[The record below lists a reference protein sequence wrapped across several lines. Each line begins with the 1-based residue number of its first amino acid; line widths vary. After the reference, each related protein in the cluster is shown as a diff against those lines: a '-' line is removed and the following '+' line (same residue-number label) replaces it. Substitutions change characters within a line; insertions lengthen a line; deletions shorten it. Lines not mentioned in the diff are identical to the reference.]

1 MSTTS
6 LYQQSKTTLY
16 NPELPDDYADHDDWL
31 FRTLTEATSIATGAR
46 FFALLAEALSTAY
59 RVREVYI
66 TECIDKVSV
75 HSVAHWDGGQ
85 LVPNEEYAVAGLPC
99 EVVVEGK
106 LLYFPHSVK
115 LFFPDAES
123 ESYIGV
129 PLFGAT
135 QAVIG
140 HIVMEDMV
148 PRAATPSGISAL
160 RVFAAR
166 AAAEL
171 ERDKLQR
178 ERDLAYQTLEQ
189 RVHERTREIEQRRAV
204 AASLQA
210 ILANLN
216 ATDSFT
222 AILHSIVQ
230 NGCKV
235 FDSSYSLLC
244 AATAAATAVDGYTI
258 EAAFVDRDKFVTSPL
273 PDVATINNA
282 TTIAPIIQQ
291 AMAQRQPQLGYNDSI
306 PFLAL
311 PLLLEDAQAGC
322 LLLFA
327 PALEPQA
334 NITLDLAAVYAEQIN
349 LALQNAR
356 LRKAAELAATMEE
369 RNRLA
374 RDLHDVVSQT
384 LWSAG
389 LLADVIPDLWETNIV
404 QGRLRLAQLRQL
416 NRLALDE
423 LRALL
428 FELRPAAIANLA
440 LDALLAQLVHA
451 TKRPD
456 QVTITL
462 QAEAGH
468 FVASPAQIAIY
479 RITQEALSNALRHA
493 AATAVTITLARCAD
507 QLCLTIVDNGQG
519 FDPAQEHPGRIGL
532 QIMQERAA
540 SIAAALTIAST
551 PANGTSIRLCWTQM
565 RADGEAEREP
575 SV

>member
-1 MSTTS
+1 MPIAS
-6 LYQQSKTTLY
+6 LYQQSKATFY
-16 NPELPDDYADHDDWL
+16 DPELPADYVDHDDWL
-31 FRTLTEATSIATGAR
+31 FRTLTEATSIATGEQ
-46 FFALLAEALSTAY
+46 FFVLLAEALSTAY
-59 RVREVYI
+59 GVEEVYI
-66 TECIDKVSV
+66 TECINKVSV
-75 HSVAHWDGGQ
+75 HSVAHWDEGK
-85 LVPNEEYAVAGLPC
+85 LAPNEEYAVTGLPC
-99 EVVVEGK
+99 ELVVEGK

-115 LFFPDAES
+115 LFFPNAES

-129 PLFGAT
+129 PLFGST
-135 QAVIG
+135 QSVIG

-148 PRAATPSGISAL
+148 PRAETPSGISAL

-171 ERDKLQR
+171 ERYKLQR

-189 RVHERTREIEQRRAV
+189 RVRERTREIEQRRAV
-204 AASLQA
+204 AASLQE
-210 ILANLN
+210 ILAGLN
-216 ATDSFT
+216 ATDSFNE
-222 AILHSIVQ
+222 ILHSIAQ

-235 FDSSYSLLC
+235 FGSSYALLC
-244 AATAAATAVDGYTI
+244 AAMDAEACGYTI
-258 EAAFVDRDKFVTSPL
+258 EAAFVDRGKFATSPL
-273 PDVATINNA
+273 PDITTIKNA

-291 AMAQRQPQLGYNDSI
+291 AMAQRQPQLGYDDSTPAGAAI
-306 PFLAL
+306 PLLAL
-311 PLLLEDAQAGC
+311 PLLLEDARAGC
-322 LLLFA
+322 LLLYA

-334 NITLDLAAVYAEQIN
+334 TITLDLATVYGEQIN

-356 LRKAAELAATMEE
+356 LRKAAELAAAMEE

-384 LWSAG
+384 LWSAS
-389 LLADVIPDLWETNIV
+389 LLADVIPELWETNIA

-428 FELRPAAIANLA
+428 FELRPAAIANLP

-456 QVTITL
+456 YVMITL
-462 QAEAGH
+462 QIEGQH
-468 FVASPAQIAIY
+468 FVSPQAQIAIY

-493 AATAVTITLARCAD
+493 AATAVTITLDRFAD

-519 FDPAQEHPGRIGL
+519 FEPAKETPD
-532 QIMQERAA
+532 
-540 SIAAALTIAST
+540 ALVCI
-551 PANGTSIRLCWTQM
+551 LCRSALRQLPQ
-565 RADGEAEREP
+565 R
-575 SV
+575 

>member
-1 MSTTS
+1 M
-6 LYQQSKTTLY
+6 
-16 NPELPDDYADHDDWL
+16 
-31 FRTLTEATSIATGAR
+31 
-46 FFALLAEALSTAY
+46 
-59 RVREVYI
+59 REVYI
-66 TECIDKVSV
+66 TECINKVSV
-75 HSVAHWDGGQ
+75 HSVAHWDEGK
-85 LVPNEEYAVAGLPC
+85 LAPNEEYAVTGLPC
-99 EVVVEGK
+99 ELVVEGK

-115 LFFPDAES
+115 LFFPNAES

-135 QAVIG
+135 QSVIG
-140 HIVMEDMV
+140 HIVMEDLV

-171 ERDKLQR
+171 DRYKLQR
-178 ERDLAYQTLEQ
+178 ERDWAYQTLEQ
-189 RVHERTREIEQRRAV
+189 RVRERTREIEQRRAV
-204 AASLQA
+204 AASLQE

-216 ATDSFT
+216 ATDSFN
-222 AILHSIVQ
+222 AILDSIAQ
-230 NGCKV
+230 NGCTV
-235 FDSSYSLLC
+235 FGSSYSLLC
-244 AATAAATAVDGYTI
+244 AVTDTDTDADAGSYTI

-273 PDVATINNA
+273 PDVTTIKNV

-291 AMAQRQPQLGYNDSI
+291 AMAQRQPQLGYDESTAAGTAM

-311 PLLLEDAQAGC
+311 PLLLEEARAGC
-322 LLLFA
+322 LLLYA
-327 PALEPQA
+327 PALEPHA
-334 NITLDLAAVYAEQIN
+334 AITLDLATVYGEQIN

-374 RDLHDVVSQT
+374 RDRHDVVSQT

-404 QGRLRLAQLRQL
+404 QGRLRLAQL

-428 FELRPAAIANLA
+428 FELRLAAIANLS

-462 QAEAGH
+462 QAEEGH
-468 FVASPAQIAIY
+468 FVSSQAQIAIY
-479 RITQEALSNALRHA
+479 RITQEALSNALRHG
-493 AATAVTITLARCAD
+493 AATTVTITLARCAD

-519 FDPAQEHPGRIGL
+519 FDPAQENPGRIGL
-532 QIMQERAA
+532 HIMQERAA
-540 SIAAALTIAST
+540 TIAGALTISST
-551 PANGTSIRLCWTQM
+551 PATGTSIRLCWTQV
-565 RADGEAEREP
+565 RANDEAERAP